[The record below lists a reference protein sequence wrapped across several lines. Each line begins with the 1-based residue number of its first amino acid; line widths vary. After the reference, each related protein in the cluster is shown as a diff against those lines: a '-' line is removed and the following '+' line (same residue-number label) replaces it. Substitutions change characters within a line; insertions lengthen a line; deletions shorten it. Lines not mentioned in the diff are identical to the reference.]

1 MSSIFRNDRVKELQ
15 NNRTPTRFLPGAKII
30 LHLMAEGRSA
40 IDPNY
45 DIEII
50 ERNPKYLLPIKAIG
64 IETSH
69 TFDGFLTYTTDLEG
83 KARSYAHLY
92 RKGIIEAVEGSLI
105 KTIVSKKEVPSVA
118 FEEEIMKVIPYYFE
132 VFRRIGVE
140 SPIFMYLSFVQIKD
154 YTMKLNNEIL
164 GVQPTQYPEEIL
176 KLTDIFIENYDKVD
190 DIPRLMQPIF
200 DEVWNAF
207 GMFKSFNYDEDGN
220 WGYGL
225 NMKD

>member
-15 NNRTPTRFLPGAKII
+15 NNRTPIRFLPGAKII
-30 LHLMAEGRSA
+30 LHLMAEGRST

-45 DIEII
+45 NIEII

-64 IETSH
+64 LETSH
-69 TFDGFLTYTTDLEG
+69 TFDGFLTYSTELDG
-83 KARSYAHLY
+83 QARSYAHLY
-92 RKGIIEAVEGSLI
+92 RKGIIEVVEGSLI
-105 KTIVSKKEVPSVA
+105 KTIVSKKEIPSIA
-118 FEEEIMKVIPYYFE
+118 FEEEILKVIPYYFE

-154 YTMKLNNEIL
+154 YTMKLNNDIL
-164 GVQPTQYPEEIL
+164 GVQPTQYPEDNL
-176 KLTDIFIENYDKVD
+176 KLTDIFIENYNKVD

-225 NMKD
+225 NMKS

>member
-1 MSSIFRNDRVKELQ
+1 VSSIFRNDRVKELQ
-15 NNRTPTRFLPGAKII
+15 NNRTPLRFLPGAKII
-30 LHLMAEGRSA
+30 LHLMAEGRSSL
-40 IDPNY
+40 DPNY
-45 DIEII
+45 NIEII

-105 KTIVSKKEVPSVA
+105 KTIVSKKEIPSVA
-118 FEEEIMKVIPYYFE
+118 FEEEILKVIPYYFE

-140 SPIFMYLSFVQIKD
+140 SPIFLYLSFVNIKD

-164 GVQPTQYPEEIL
+164 GVQSTQYPEETL
-176 KLTDIFIENYDKVD
+176 KLEDIFIEDFNKID
-190 DIPRLMQPIF
+190 DIPRLMQPVF

>member
-1 MSSIFRNDRVKELQ
+1 MSSIFRNDRIKELQ
-15 NNRTPTRFLPGAKII
+15 NNRTPIRFLPGAKII
-30 LHLMAEGRSA
+30 LHLIAEGRST

-45 DIEII
+45 NIEII
-50 ERNPKYLLPIKAIG
+50 ERNPKYLLPMKAIG
-64 IETSH
+64 QETSH
-69 TFDGFLTYTTDLEG
+69 TFDGFLTYSTELDGL
-83 KARSYAHLY
+83 ARSYAHLY
-92 RKGIIEAVEGSLI
+92 RKGIIEVVEGSLI
-105 KTIVSKKEVPSVA
+105 KTIVSKKEMPSVA
-118 FEEEIMKVIPYYFE
+118 FEEEILKVIPYYFE

-154 YTMKLNNEIL
+154 YSMKLNNEIL
-164 GVQPTQYPEEIL
+164 GVQPTQYPYENL
-176 KLTDIFIENYDKVD
+176 KITDIFIENYDEVD

-225 NMKD
+225 NMKS